1 MVEDRSDT
9 EMRMIQPKREE
20 ILKAWEVLYK
30 IQHDGK
36 RSEDDVDLLHCVMR
50 LLDQEQNRMLNHE

>member
-30 IQHDGK
+30 LQHDGT

-50 LLDQEQNRMLNHE
+50 LLDQEQNRILNHE

>member
-1 MVEDRSDT
+1 
-9 EMRMIQPKREE
+9 MRMIQPKREE

-30 IQHDGK
+30 LQHDGK
-36 RSEDDVDLLHCVMR
+36 RSEDDVDLLQCVMR

>member
-1 MVEDRSDT
+1 V
-9 EMRMIQPKREE
+9 RMIQPKREE

-30 IQHDGK
+30 LQHDGK

-50 LLDQEQNRMLNHE
+50 LLDKEQNRMLNHE

>member
-9 EMRMIQPKREE
+9 TMKMIQPTREE

-30 IQHDGK
+30 LQHDGK